1 MNWPTP
7 ENLINPSTSTE
18 WPKWVVPHESHVVR
32 KKADGAP
39 DHVSVTDFE
48 DFHVD
53 RVTGEVTVLV
63 KDEEDER
70 RASTELKA
78 EEPVADLDAPMA
90 EDAIDPDETVTT
102 DEV

>member
-7 ENLINPSTSTE
+7 ENIINPSTSTE
-18 WPKWVVPHESHVVR
+18 WPKWVAPHESHVVR

-39 DHVSVTDFE
+39 DHVSVTDFA

-53 RVTGEVTVLV
+53 RVTGEVTVMV

-70 RASTELKA
+70 RAAAELKA
-78 EEPVADLDAPMA
+78 EEPVADPEPLVAD
-90 EDAIDPDETVTT
+90 DVVTDDT
-102 DEV
+102 DTTGEV